1 LAEESPGSDLLQS
14 ETPVLS
20 GFQLPTER
28 MTRTISAVLLLVCAL
43 GCSGASVDKNRPVS
57 KVLTLLKDMVG
68 QLEEEAQSDEKVKEE
83 MDCWCETGLVDKTQ
97 AISDNNNKI
106 GRLNSAIEGGAS
118 NSARLSTEIA
128 TLEKEVAENT
138 EALEKATAMRQKELA
153 EFSSD
158 EKSMLGSIGQ
168 MKNAVETI
176 GAKHDGSAER
186 ASSHHRTGVQEFLQ
200 VSTSASENAMLEVMA
215 ALHTQL
221 RRRADLVTSA
231 QREAVTAFVES
242 SGSSSTGRYSLLQQ
256 GAEFSPA
263 HSSSSGGILGVL
275 KGMKESFETNLAASQ
290 KEEETNQGDYESLK
304 KAKTDEI
311 NAGTDLADKKSTEK
325 GNTDQKHAQDSQDL
339 EDTERTLAADT
350 DFLKNLKEQC
360 VNVDAEY
367 AERVK
372 TRNQEITATSKAL
385 AYLNSDDAQDLYSRT
400 FSFVQESSTQT
411 TERRTAG
418 CSVLAAAAARAK
430 DPRLSAL
437 AVRARNPQDAFE
449 KVTESIQDMIDK
461 LVTEKEE
468 EVKHKD
474 YCVDGIQKNEADTQ
488 HKNTVRDDHKYAIA
502 ELTSEIGTLTKEI
515 AELNAEIDA
524 SHVSLKRAG
533 EDRHRQNTEFQKT
546 VADQRAT
553 AKLLAGALDIL
564 KGFYDKASLAQRASS
579 AAKAFEPAG
588 APPPP
593 GFKKREGA
601 SSGGVMGMIEQIIKD
616 AEAMEAEAISGEE
629 ESQTGYESFVTELN
643 ASIVDM
649 QKSIVH
655 KTETKASKAADKA
668 QKEIELEGVEQE
680 LDELKSANEDLHG
693 DCDYTLKNFDKKQ
706 GARDD
711 EITALKESVSIF
723 AGGSFASLL
732 QSFKH

>member
-1 LAEESPGSDLLQS
+1 
-14 ETPVLS
+14 
-20 GFQLPTER
+20 
-28 MTRTISAVLLLVCAL
+28 
-43 GCSGASVDKNRPVS
+43 
-57 KVLTLLKDMVG
+57 
-68 QLEEEAQSDEKVKEE
+68 
-83 MDCWCETGLVDKTQ
+83 
-97 AISDNNNKI
+97 
-106 GRLNSAIEGGAS
+106 
-118 NSARLSTEIA
+118 
-128 TLEKEVAENT
+128 
-138 EALEKATAMRQKELA
+138 
-153 EFSSD
+153 
-158 EKSMLGSIGQ
+158 
-168 MKNAVETI
+168 
-176 GAKHDGSAER
+176 
-186 ASSHHRTGVQEFLQ
+186 
-200 VSTSASENAMLEVMA
+200 
-215 ALHTQL
+215 
-221 RRRADLVTSA
+221 
-231 QREAVTAFVES
+231 
-242 SGSSSTGRYSLLQQ
+242 LLQQ

-290 KEEETNQGDYESLK
+290 KEETTNQGDYEALK

-311 NAGTDLADKKSTEK
+311 AAGTDLADKKSTER

-400 FSFVQESSTQT
+400 FSFVQESSSSTA
-411 TERRTAG
+411 RRAAG
-418 CSVLAAAAARAK
+418 AKVLAVAAAKAR

-437 AVRARNPQDAFE
+437 AVRAKNPQDAFAT
-449 KVTESIQDMIDK
+449 VVGSIEDMADK
-461 LVTEKEE
+461 LVAEKEE
-468 EVKHKD
+468 EIKHKD
-474 YCVDGIQKNEADTQ
+474 YCVDSLAKNEADTD
-488 HKNTVRDDHKYAIA
+488 HKSRVRDDHTYAIA
-502 ELTSEIGTLTKEI
+502 ELASEIDTLTKEI
-515 AELNAEIDA
+515 VALNAEIDA

-533 EDRHRQNTEFQKT
+533 EDRERQNTEFQKT

-564 KGFYDKASLAQRASS
+564 KGFYDKASLAQRDSHT
-579 AAKAFEPAG
+579 AKAFEPAG
-588 APPPP
+588 APPPA

-629 ESQTGYESFVTELN
+629 ESQTAYESFVTELN

-649 QKSIVH
+649 QKSITH
-655 KTETKASKAADKA
+655 KTETKALKAADKA
-668 QKEIELEGVEQE
+668 QKAIELEGVQQE
-680 LDELKSANEDLHG
+680 LVDLKSANEDLHG
-693 DCDYTLKNFDKKQ
+693 DCDYTLKNFDAKQ
-706 GARDD
+706 AARDD

-723 AGGSFASLL
+723 SGGSFASLL

>member
-1 LAEESPGSDLLQS
+1 
-14 ETPVLS
+14 
-20 GFQLPTER
+20 
-28 MTRTISAVLLLVCAL
+28 MTCTLSAVLLVVFAL
-43 GCSGASVDKNRPVS
+43 GCSGAGVDKNRPVS

-83 MDCWCETGLVDKTQ
+83 MDCWCETGLVQKTQ
-97 AISDNNNKI
+97 AISDNNNKV
-106 GRLNSAIEGGAS
+106 GRLNSALEAGAS
-118 NSARLSTEIA
+118 SSARLSTEIA

-168 MKNAVETI
+168 MKNAVDTI

-200 VSTSASENAMLEVMA
+200 VSTSAGENKMLEVMA

-221 RRRADLVTSA
+221 RRHADLVTSA

-242 SGSSSTGRYSLLQQ
+242 SGSSSTGKYSLLQQ

-290 KEEETNQGDYESLK
+290 KEEETNQADYESLK

-400 FSFVQESSTQT
+400 FSLLQESSTQKT
-411 TERRTAG
+411 ASARRAAG
-418 CSVLAAAAARAK
+418 CSVLALAALKAK

-437 AVRARNPQDAFE
+437 AVRAKNPQDAFE

-461 LVTEKEE
+461 LVAEKEE
-468 EVKHKD
+468 EIKHKD
-474 YCVDGIQKNEADTQ
+474 YCVDGLQKNEADTE
-488 HKNTVRDDHKYAIA
+488 HKTRVRDDHTYAIA
-502 ELTSEIGTLTKEI
+502 ELTSEIETLTKEI
-515 AELNAEIDA
+515 AALSAEIDA

-533 EDRHRQNTEFQKT
+533 EDRQRQNTEFQKT

-564 KGFYDKASLAQRASS
+564 KGFYDKTSLSQRASN

-616 AEAMEAEAISGEE
+616 AEAMEAEAIHGEE
-629 ESQTGYESFVTELN
+629 ESQTAYESFVTELN

-649 QKSIVH
+649 QKAITH
-655 KTETKASKAADKA
+655 KTETKALKAADKA

-693 DCDYTLKNFDKKQ
+693 DCDYTIKNFDKKQ

-723 AGGSFASLL
+723 ASGSFASLL